1 MALDHRNYSHFSVDN
16 LVIKKERRS
25 SKVNKSELINK
36 VAEEI
41 NHTKVETKGVVE
53 CVFKNITDCLAKGDA
68 VKLVGF
74 GTFGIR
80 KRAAREARNP
90 RTGEKISLPAKS
102 VPFFKAGTELK
113 EKVK

>member
-1 MALDHRNYSHFSVDN
+1 M
-16 LVIKKERRS
+16 
-25 SKVNKSELINK
+25 NKGELINK

-41 NHTKVETKGVVE
+41 DCTKVETKGVVE

-68 VKLVGF
+68 FKLIGF

-90 RTGEKISLPAKS
+90 RTGEKASVPAKN
-102 VPFFKAGTELK
+102 VPFFKAGKELK
-113 EKVK
+113 DKVK

>member
-1 MALDHRNYSHFSVDN
+1 
-16 LVIKKERRS
+16 
-25 SKVNKSELINK
+25 VNKGELIGK
-36 VAEEI
+36 VANELEY
-41 NHTKVETKGVVE
+41 TKVETKRIVG
-53 CVFKNITDCLAKGDA
+53 CIFKNVSDCLAKGDA

-90 RTGEKISLPAKS
+90 LTGEKISVPAKS
-102 VPFFKAGTELK
+102 VPFFKAGKELR